1 MDSPQI
7 SCRSTASD
15 HPACAPFLSALSSD
29 ILCSCRHRNI
39 SITHELRV
47 KILVPCRA
55 EINFLTFKQHWE
67 KDIYFRQYIC
77 QMQSYSKIKNKGY
90 NYGMYLDTSLIDG
103 GTYDIDVITTKNNQY
118 YSSGV
123 KTQLELEE

>member
-1 MDSPQI
+1 MEDYLPI
-7 SCRSTASD
+7 SGQVD
-15 HPACAPFLSALSSD
+15 QKYID
-29 ILCSCRHRNI
+29 DNG
-39 SITHELRV
+39 
-47 KILVPCRA
+47 KILIRLKSNDKQYVFEAFPA
-55 EINFLTFKQHWE
+55 PIN
-67 KDIYFRQYIC
+67 
-77 QMQSYSKIKNKGY
+77 SKIKNKGY

>member
-1 MDSPQI
+1 M
-7 SCRSTASD
+7 
-15 HPACAPFLSALSSD
+15 FLKLF
-29 ILCSCRHRNI
+29 RHQ
-39 SITHELRV
+39 
-47 KILVPCRA
+47 
-55 EINFLTFKQHWE
+55 LT
-67 KDIYFRQYIC
+67 
-77 QMQSYSKIKNKGY
+77 IKNKGY

>member
-1 MDSPQI
+1 MPAFNSTPPVQEPRFPQFI
-7 SCRSTASD
+7 RPPCCRLQVFEAF
-15 HPACAPFLSALSSD
+15 PAP
-29 ILCSCRHRNI
+29 
-39 SITHELRV
+39 
-47 KILVPCRA
+47 
-55 EINFLTFKQHWE
+55 IN
-67 KDIYFRQYIC
+67 
-77 QMQSYSKIKNKGY
+77 SKIKNKGY